1 MTPHLAQLQHIT
13 RRQFLRT
20 GNLGLGAMALSSLLG
35 SGSSNA
41 ATVVGQPH
49 FPPRAKRVIYIHLS
63 GSPPNLDLFD
73 HKPELVKRNGQDC
86 PDDFLKGRRFAFTSG
101 VPKLL
106 GSPRTFQQYGEAGI
120 WMSDAIPHF
129 HDIADDICVVN
140 SMHTDQFNHAPAE
153 LLMLTGHPRQG
164 RPSLGSWV
172 TYGLGSENTDL
183 PAFMVMISSGSQPS
197 AGRNAW
203 GSGFL
208 PSVHQGVQ
216 CQSKGDPVVYVNNPP
231 GVSRDHRRHT
241 LDALDAIN
249 RAQYEEFGNPETLTR
264 ISQFELSYR
273 MQASAPE
280 VMDISRE
287 PAHVLEAY
295 GAVPGASSLANNCL
309 LARRLVEKDVRF
321 VQLFDWGWDFH
332 GTNPAEDIRD
342 GLTNKCAT
350 MDKPVAALIRDLKQ
364 RGLLEDTLVI
374 WTGEFGRTPFREG
387 RTSGG
392 GILGRDHYPDCYT
405 MFMAGGGV
413 KRGHRHGATDELGF
427 GVTENGVHV
436 HDLQAT
442 LMHLLGFDHER
453 LTYRHQGRDFR
464 LTDVHGKVVKD
475 LLS

>member
-1 MTPHLAQLQHIT
+1 
-13 RRQFLRT
+13 
-20 GNLGLGAMALSSLLG
+20 
-35 SGSSNA
+35 
-41 ATVVGQPH
+41 
-49 FPPRAKRVIYIHLS
+49 
-63 GSPPNLDLFD
+63 
-73 HKPELVKRNGQDC
+73 
-86 PDDFLKGRRFAFTSG
+86 
-101 VPKLL
+101 
-106 GSPRTFQQYGEAGI
+106 
-120 WMSDAIPHF
+120 
-129 HDIADDICVVN
+129 
-140 SMHTDQFNHAPAE
+140 
-153 LLMLTGHPRQG
+153 
-164 RPSLGSWV
+164 
-172 TYGLGSENTDL
+172 
-183 PAFMVMISSGSQPS
+183 
-197 AGRNAW
+197 
-203 GSGFL
+203 
-208 PSVHQGVQ
+208 VQ

-287 PAHVLEAY
+287 PKEVLEAY

-413 KRGHRHGATDELGF
+413 KGGYRHGATDELGF

-464 LTDVHGKVVKD
+464 LTDVHGKVVKA
-475 LLS
+475 LLA